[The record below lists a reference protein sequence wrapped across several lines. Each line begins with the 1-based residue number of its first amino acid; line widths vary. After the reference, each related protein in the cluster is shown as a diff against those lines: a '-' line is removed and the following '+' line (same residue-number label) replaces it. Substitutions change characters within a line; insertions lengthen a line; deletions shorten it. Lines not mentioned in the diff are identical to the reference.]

1 MRKEMFEGSNT
12 GKKIIS
18 LKYVLNFSHKEWK
31 SARQLL
37 LNLEKFIKM
46 LNLEE
51 SVTITTFK

>member
-1 MRKEMFEGSNT
+1 MFEGSNT

-18 LKYVLNFSHKEWK
+18 LKYVLSFSHKGWK

-51 SVTITTFK
+51 SVTVTTFK

>member
-1 MRKEMFEGSNT
+1 MFQHRKENNQS
-12 GKKIIS
+12 
-18 LKYVLNFSHKEWK
+18 KYVLNFLHKGWE

-51 SVTITTFK
+51 HVTVTTYK